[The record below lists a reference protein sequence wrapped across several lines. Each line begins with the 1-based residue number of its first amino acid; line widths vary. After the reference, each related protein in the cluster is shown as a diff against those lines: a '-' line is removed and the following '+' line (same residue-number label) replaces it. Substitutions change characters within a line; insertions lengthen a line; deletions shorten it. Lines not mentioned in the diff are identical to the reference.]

1 MAAQAWWQ
9 PAARTHEDQWEAGP
23 DAPPARVRTGD
34 ADRPGAER
42 HGAGG
47 DERASFAQRFPWLQ
61 PGARRDA
68 SGRAECDELYDPSS
82 VHIPD
87 GAISAMTP
95 FEKQV
100 RGSGTRRRARA
111 PRALESSLTARV
123 RVAAHGQFW
132 QLKRHAMDLILLV
145 RCGSFYNILEPD
157 TDAALAVGLNPTR
170 SANGKGIKCGF
181 SATKA
186 AFRHWAERFIGAR
199 ARPEDVRRVGAQR
212 RRRPLP
218 VG

>member
-100 RGSGTRRRARA
+100 RAPAPAAAPGRPARSKARSRLGSAS
-111 PRALESSLTARV
+111 PRTGSS
-123 RVAAHGQFW
+123 
-132 QLKRHAMDLILLV
+132 
-145 RCGSFYNILEPD
+145 GS
-157 TDAALAVGLNPTR
+157 
-170 SANGKGIKCGF
+170 
-181 SATKA
+181 
-186 AFRHWAERFIGAR
+186 
-199 ARPEDVRRVGAQR
+199 
-212 RRRPLP
+212 
-218 VG
+218 